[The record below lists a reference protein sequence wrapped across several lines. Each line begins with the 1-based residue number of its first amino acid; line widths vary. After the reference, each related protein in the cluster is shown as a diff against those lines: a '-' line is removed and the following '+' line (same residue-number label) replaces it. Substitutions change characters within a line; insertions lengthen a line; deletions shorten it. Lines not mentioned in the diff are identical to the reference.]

1 MNNMFDFLKSS
12 SRNTSPPVLSPSLPT
27 ALILL
32 DNQAAFA
39 HPSGPASSRSNPL
52 FEVNLTSLLAAF
64 RVAREGALSPS
75 QSPSILPL
83 SSKDKDESNS
93 KNDSENNLEVI
104 HIFHTSDNPAS
115 PLYPQHPMKL
125 IRPLD
130 FARPLS
136 KDKTNDDSEGTGI
149 GETVVW
155 KSLNSKPIGP
165 ELEAYLRQRGFRQL
179 LFAGLTTDHCV
190 STTVRVAANL
200 GLADPGRIIVVADA
214 TAAWAKGGVD
224 ADTVHNVSI
233 ASLEGEFAEIMR
245 TEDVVK
251 ALRRMK

>member
-1 MNNMFDFLKSS
+1 A
-12 SRNTSPPVLSPSLPT
+12 LSPSLPT

-39 HPSGPASSRSNPL
+39 HPSGPASARSNPL

-64 RVAREGALSPS
+64 RVAH
-75 QSPSILPL
+75 
-83 SSKDKDESNS
+83 ESNS
-93 KNDSENNLEVI
+93 KNDNENNLEVI

-115 PLYPQHPMKL
+115 PLHPQHPMKL

-136 KDKTNDDSEGTGI
+136 KDKANGDGGGGTGT

-200 GLADPGRIIVVADA
+200 GLAEPGRIIVVADA

-233 ASLEGEFAEIMR
+233 ASLEGEFAEIMG

-251 ALRRMK
+251 ALRRM

>member
-64 RVAREGALSPS
+64 RVAREAALSPS

-214 TAAWAKGGVD
+214 TAAWAKGGID

-233 ASLEGEFAEIMR
+233 ASLEGEFAEIMG

>member
-1 MNNMFDFLKSS
+1 MFDFLKSS
-12 SRNTSPPVLSPSLPT
+12 SRNNPPPPLSSSLPT

-64 RVAREGALSPS
+64 RVARETALSPS

-93 KNDSENNLEVI
+93 KNDNENDLEVI
-104 HIFHTSDNPAS
+104 HIFHTSDNPAN
-115 PLYPQHPMKL
+115 PLHPQHPMKL

-136 KDKTNDDSEGTGI
+136 NDKNSGDDGGGT

-155 KSLNSKPIGP
+155 KPLNSKPIGP

-179 LFAGLTTDHCV
+179 IFAGLTTDHCV

-214 TAAWAKGGVD
+214 TAAWAKSGID

-233 ASLEGEFAEIMR
+233 ASLEGEFAEIMK

>member
-1 MNNMFDFLKSS
+1 MFDFLKPS
-12 SRNTSPPVLSPSLPT
+12 SRNTPLPPLSSSLPT

-64 RVAREGALSPS
+64 RVACEMAQSPS

-93 KNDSENNLEVI
+93 KNDNENNLEVV

-115 PLYPQHPMKL
+115 PLHPQHPMKL

-136 KDKTNDDSEGTGI
+136 SDKISGDDGGGA

-155 KSLNSKPIGP
+155 KPLNSKPIGP

-179 LFAGLTTDHCV
+179 IFAGLTTDHCV

-214 TAAWAKGGVD
+214 TAAWAKGGID
-224 ADTVHNVSI
+224 AETVHNVSI